1 MRAAI
6 KWGALIGAAS
16 YLVSGLGLTIIG
28 MLAFGNGPATLES
41 NPGKLT
47 LGCASLF
54 LLLFAFSAAGFFT
67 GRETLNAGMG
77 ALAGMVAFALYGV
90 LITIYAPGGSANI
103 LTADASAPGGVAS
116 QAMAIFVTV
125 TIPLGI
131 AALMGWLGGRP
142 GAARARKAQALAAV
156 VTATAPTS
164 AKDTDGRPADA
175 PADATTA
182 GESQAH

>member
-6 KWGALIGAAS
+6 KWGATIGVAS
-16 YLVSGLGLTIIG
+16 YLLVGLGLTILG
-28 MLAFGNGPATLES
+28 RVAFGDVAATLDAS
-41 NPGKLT
+41 PGKLS

-90 LITIYAPGGSANI
+90 LITIYAPGSSANVF
-103 LTADASAPGGVAS
+103 AQDATAPGGPIL
-116 QAMAIFVTV
+116 QAMAIVVTV
-125 TIPLGI
+125 TIPLGV

-142 GAARARKAQALAAV
+142 GAMRARKSLQSQATMTRVDAATPASAAQA
-156 VTATAPTS
+156 S
-164 AKDTDGRPADA
+164 DD
-175 PADATTA
+175 
-182 GESQAH
+182 

>member
-1 MRAAI
+1 MRSAM
-6 KWGALIGAAS
+6 KWGVVVGIAS
-16 YLVSGLGLTIIG
+16 YLLFGLALTVLGIV
-28 MLAFGNGPATLES
+28 AFGNGPASLDS

-54 LLLFAFSAAGFFT
+54 LLLFAFSTAGYFT

-77 ALAGMVAFALYGV
+77 AVAGLVACAIYGV
-90 LITIYAPGGSANI
+90 LITIYAPGGSGNI
-103 LTADASAPGGVAS
+103 LTADTAAPGGVVL

-142 GAARARKAQALAAV
+142 GAMRARKALQIQD
-156 VTATAPTS
+156 TTS
-164 AKDTDGRPADA
+164 VADA
-175 PADATTA
+175 LTS
-182 GESQAH
+182 ER

>member
-1 MRAAI
+1 
-6 KWGALIGAAS
+6 
-16 YLVSGLGLTIIG
+16 
-28 MLAFGNGPATLES
+28 
-41 NPGKLT
+41 
-47 LGCASLF
+47 
-54 LLLFAFSAAGFFT
+54 
-67 GRETLNAGMG
+67 MG